1 MSIAAKLKEFL
12 DKNRVSYQILTHRT
26 AFTAQETAATL
37 HVPGKEVA
45 KTVVVRLDDK
55 PALAVLPA
63 SLRINF
69 RELEQAAGAKRSQL
83 LSEADFQQL
92 FPDCELGAMPPLGN
106 LYGLAVFADDS
117 LAKDEEIVFNAGTH
131 AEAIRMRYADFAKLA
146 NAKVAHFAERL

>member
-12 DKNRVSYQILTHRT
+12 DKNRVSYHVLTHRT

-45 KTVVVRLDDK
+45 KCVVVRLDEK

-69 RELEQAAGAKRSQL
+69 RELEQAASAKRSQL
-83 LSEADFQQL
+83 LSEVDFQQL
-92 FPDCELGAMPPLGN
+92 FPDCEVGAMPPLGN
-106 LYGLAVFADDS
+106 LYGLPVYADDS
-117 LAKDEEIVFNAGTH
+117 LAEDEEIVFNAGTH
-131 AEAIRMRYADFAKLA
+131 AEAIRMHYADFVKLA
-146 NAKVAHFAERL
+146 KPKVAHFAEKL